1 VVLKKSYKKKKKGKK
16 RSFAYRPLKDRCGS
30 ERKRERERER
40 ERERGKPRKK
50 ICVPSIISKAEVN
63 NFDQTA

>member
-1 VVLKKSYKKKKKGKK
+1 VK
-16 RSFAYRPLKDRCGS
+16 
-30 ERKRERERER
+30 ERER